1 MGSDNLLPLPFLG
14 GGGREMILDHGI
26 LLVDET
32 QFFTLGSVVAYQ
44 MWQQSLGHLVNEAVK
59 QLLKEVDL
67 L

>member
-1 MGSDNLLPLPFLG
+1 
-14 GGGREMILDHGI
+14 MILDHGI

-44 MWQQSLGHLVNEAVK
+44 MWQQSLDHLVYEAVE